1 MGASGGPKLGVFP
14 KETPCRRYDDD
25 AAEHGGWLRG
35 LQDHVMHRCGGAV
48 VRWCGG
54 AVVHLILIW
63 VSDGLWSEDA
73 PALVCGLAAHRR
85 GGADL
90 GPGDPGLARFA
101 YGVGEGV
108 VRSAG
113 SGGCGTG
120 DGSGL
125 D

>member
-1 MGASGGPKLGVFP
+1 MRWCG
-14 KETPCRRYDDD
+14 
-25 AAEHGGWLRG
+25 
-35 LQDHVMHRCGGAV
+35 GGAV
-48 VRWCGG
+48 VRWC
-54 AVVHLILIW
+54 VVHLILIW